1 MTIDEA
7 IIRLSDI
14 RSESKLGGKTCLA
27 ICLVDSEIEYVNV
40 QELVYESDQDGALVV
55 VKGTIGA

>member
-7 IIRLSDI
+7 IERL
-14 RSESKLGGKTCLA
+14 RRVRELSKLGGETCLA

-40 QELVYESDQDGALVV
+40 HYIDYESDQDGALAV
-55 VKGTIGA
+55 VKGKIGQ